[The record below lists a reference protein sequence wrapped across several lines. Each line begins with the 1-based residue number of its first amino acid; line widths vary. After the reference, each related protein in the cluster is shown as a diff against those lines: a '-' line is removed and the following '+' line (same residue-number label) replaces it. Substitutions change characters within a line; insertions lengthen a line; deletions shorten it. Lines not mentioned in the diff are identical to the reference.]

1 MAKTKNHFLRFLLTV
16 LSLVTLIVIIL
27 GLFHI
32 KNRIEGKLTVWQV
45 KIPHNEAELQQV
57 SGEIISGVV
66 RSATD
71 GGIKKVLGRSEV
83 FFEQSE
89 IAAPA
94 RSIRDDAKN
103 IAQSLVD
110 RLKALPAEEY
120 KVIKQKIYESWFK
133 PE

>member
-1 MAKTKNHFLRFLLTV
+1 
-16 LSLVTLIVIIL
+16 
-27 GLFHI
+27 
-32 KNRIEGKLTVWQV
+32 
-45 KIPHNEAELQQV
+45 LQQV